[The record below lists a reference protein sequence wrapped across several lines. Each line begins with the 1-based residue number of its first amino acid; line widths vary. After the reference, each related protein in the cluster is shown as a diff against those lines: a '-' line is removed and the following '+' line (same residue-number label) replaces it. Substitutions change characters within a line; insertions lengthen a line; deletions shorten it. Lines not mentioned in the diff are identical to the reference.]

1 VMLHYDA
8 IHNATDNQLIASS
21 LRSRGGTSNP
31 NAPHLAY
38 LEKHPY
44 VKYSAEQ
51 LVAAKDVLHN
61 EMDVVKQGMAHTELT
76 FEGYCQVWDECLSQ
90 VLYLPSQHKYTR
102 ANIANKKDKIESLEK
117 RLDQNRSHMT
127 KEAKKA
133 AKIEKK
139 LRILLGGYQTR
150 AQQLVKQTND
160 LVEQVEQTTLEL
172 QTFTILKDHEELAI
186 NKRIESLSDDVK
198 RQNTRENSLQ
208 ERYDTLIRKR
218 DQLLAQLQS
227 DANKSSD

>member
-1 VMLHYDA
+1 MRSGALNDPQVTDIQKAEELIKEEMLVMLHYDA

-117 RLDQNRSHMT
+117 VRP
-127 KEAKKA
+127 
-133 AKIEKK
+133 
-139 LRILLGGYQTR
+139 
-150 AQQLVKQTND
+150 
-160 LVEQVEQTTLEL
+160 
-172 QTFTILKDHEELAI
+172 
-186 NKRIESLSDDVK
+186 ESVS
-198 RQNTRENSLQ
+198 
-208 ERYDTLIRKR
+208 Y
-218 DQLLAQLQS
+218 
-227 DANKSSD
+227 